1 MTILIIDD
9 DSSMIEMLL
18 KTIDWEKLEVDTR
31 LTASSAAAA
40 RQMIESQPVDLL
52 LCDIEMP
59 GGSGIELLQWMR
71 DRGLETPNIF
81 LTNHTRFDYAQTA
94 IKLGAV
100 DFVSKMSSAQ
110 ELEDAIRRGV
120 NIVKAQRIQKRYVD
134 YGRYWEENSGLLWRQ
149 FWLDLIHRVIQP
161 EREAIR
167 RAAGDRLLRWF
178 GAQLPE
184 GLPKTMP
191 VLCTVQLGQEA
202 ITGWPAQELDYCV
215 YNVVSEVL
223 FGTTNS
229 DHIVSL
235 EQLNGRAVYVV
246 MLDEKDIEGF
256 EKKLAELVGLF
267 RQVLQFGVNLYY
279 DVPLYLEQIADAVEQ
294 LQEIDRANVT
304 QISGVHKLSLKGEQ
318 PQSSK
323 PARMDFERIS
333 GLLAGG
339 QSFQTVSA
347 VKDYFASLPRTQIT
361 LELLQEFQYDFTQ
374 VLYSV
379 LTERHIEAHLLFGQ
393 PAAKN
398 LTRHATVS
406 LIDMLKWVSYSSNAV
421 VSALNE
427 SSRSNTI
434 IGTVKKY
441 IDENFAGHITK
452 ADLGALVFLNP
463 DYLAKLFKKETGIAL
478 NDYISQ
484 VRIEKAKV
492 LLADGSVPL
501 TDVAMRTGFDYYSY
515 FSTIF
520 KKATGVSPS
529 DYRRQLLG
537 NDGQ

>member
-1 MTILIIDD
+1 M
-9 DSSMIEMLL
+9 
-18 KTIDWEKLEVDTR
+18 
-31 LTASSAAAA
+31 
-40 RQMIESQPVDLL
+40 
-52 LCDIEMP
+52 
-59 GGSGIELLQWMR
+59 
-71 DRGLETPNIF
+71 
-81 LTNHTRFDYAQTA
+81 
-94 IKLGAV
+94 
-100 DFVSKMSSAQ
+100 
-110 ELEDAIRRGV
+110 
-120 NIVKAQRIQKRYVD
+120 
-134 YGRYWEENSGLLWRQ
+134 
-149 FWLDLIHRVIQP
+149 
-161 EREAIR
+161 
-167 RAAGDRLLRWF
+167 
-178 GAQLPE
+178 
-184 GLPKTMP
+184 
-191 VLCTVQLGQEA
+191 
-202 ITGWPAQELDYCV
+202 
-215 YNVVSEVL
+215 
-223 FGTTNS
+223 
-229 DHIVSL
+229 
-235 EQLNGRAVYVV
+235 
-246 MLDEKDIEGF
+246 
-256 EKKLAELVGLF
+256 
-267 RQVLQFGVNLYY
+267 NLYY

-294 LQEIDRANVT
+294 LEEKDRANVT
-304 QISGVHKLSLKGEQ
+304 EISGVHKLSLRGEQ

-323 PARMDFERIS
+323 PARMDFERVS

-347 VKDYFASLPRTQIT
+347 VKEYFSSLPRAQIT

-374 VLYSV
+374 ILYSV
-379 LTERHIEAHLLFGQ
+379 LTERHIEAHQLFGQ
-393 PAAKN
+393 PAAKQ

-406 LIDMLKWVSYSSNAV
+406 LIDMLKWVSFSSNAV
-421 VSALNE
+421 VAVLNE

-441 IDENFAGHITK
+441 IDEHFAGHITK